1 VSWVVIQQ
9 SELLQ
14 SEILFTPMVLL
25 VAIALHDALRT
36 AERGHRATAAFAG
49 VGVLIGVADLIR
61 PTLLLFPAFVALVLV
76 VRLGVRRGVRYTVV
90 CGAAIALVIA
100 PWMAHNWIRYH
111 AVLPLATSNAIL
123 WQGSPEYYHLVRDR
137 GYTYL
142 DVWEKVIY
150 GPNDDAPDPGEI
162 EGERYWRA
170 RALRSIRAEP
180 VTYVR
185 YAAEK
190 AVTYWVGDP
199 NADWGDTYVLN
210 YRVLREW
217 GYSRWKTLQVLAA
230 RLVIVPALL
239 AAVLLRR
246 RWRELL
252 PLHVLL
258 VYCTLLH
265 AATHAEARLS
275 DPLQPLLYVLVAGG
289 VAAMVAALGARR
301 RSALG
306 A

>member
-1 VSWVVIQQ
+1 
-9 SELLQ
+9 
-14 SEILFTPMVLL
+14 
-25 VAIALHDALRT
+25 
-36 AERGHRATAAFAG
+36 
-49 VGVLIGVADLIR
+49 
-61 PTLLLFPAFVALVLV
+61 
-76 VRLGVRRGVRYTVV
+76 
-90 CGAAIALVIA
+90 
-100 PWMAHNWIRYH
+100 
-111 AVLPLATSNAIL
+111 
-123 WQGSPEYYHLVRDR
+123 
-137 GYTYL
+137 
-142 DVWEKVIY
+142 VIY